1 MMMKQYVSTPTPS
14 ERNRTAAP
22 CRWASESEQARIHS
36 TTKQYNRVASF
47 ENLKFNVT
55 RVPGHLD
62 TSMHQPEVGTLVLH
76 ADLPIFTREKEECW
90 MGRGKLVLVHTSSHA
105 HGSSLHTPLPS
116 TRAQPHLR
124 LTQFCSK
131 RHWSRSCTCPL
142 NAALISFT
150 QHRSGSLNHPR
161 LVS

>member
-47 ENLKFNVT
+47 ENLKINVT
-55 RVPGHLD
+55 LVPGHLD

-76 ADLPIFTREKEECW
+76 ADLPIFTREKEEV
-90 MGRGKLVLVHTSSHA
+90 GFGTHFLPRARIFSAHSTSFHARASTSTPYPILFKEALVQKL
-105 HGSSLHTPLPS
+105 
-116 TRAQPHLR
+116 HLSVE
-124 LTQFCSK
+124 CSVN
-131 RHWSRSCTCPL
+131 L
-142 NAALISFT
+142 F
-150 QHRSGSLNHPR
+150 HPASIR
-161 LVS
+161 VT

>member
-1 MMMKQYVSTPTPS
+1 MKETGQLPPVGGRVKANKLEFIPLPS
-14 ERNRTAAP
+14 
-22 CRWASESEQARIHS
+22 SIIVLLH
-36 TTKQYNRVASF
+36 
-47 ENLKFNVT
+47 LKINVT
-55 RVPGHLD
+55 LVPGHLD

-90 MGRGKLVLVHTSSHA
+90 MGRGKLVLVHTSSQA

-116 TRAQPHLR
+116 TRAHPHLR
-124 LTQFCSK
+124 LTQFWSK

-150 QHRSGSLNHPR
+150 QHPSGSLNHPR

>member
-1 MMMKQYVSTPTPS
+1 MTMKQYVSTPTPS

-90 MGRGKLVLVHTSSHA
+90 TRNAGWEGGSWFWYTLPPTHTDLLCTLHFLPRARIHIYALPNSVQRGIGPEVAPV
-105 HGSSLHTPLPS
+105 
-116 TRAQPHLR
+116 R
-124 LTQFCSK
+124 
-131 RHWSRSCTCPL
+131 
-142 NAALISFT
+142 
-150 QHRSGSLNHPR
+150 
-161 LVS
+161 

>member
-47 ENLKFNVT
+47 ENLKINVT
-55 RVPGHLD
+55 LVPGHLD
-62 TSMHQPEVGTLVLH
+62 TSMHQPEVGHSRVTRRST
-76 ADLPIFTREKEECW
+76 DLYERE
-90 MGRGKLVLVHTSSHA
+90 RGKLVLVHTSSHA